1 MNKLYFSEV
10 RSILLALSAVPVL
23 LSFVPAAHGLQQH
36 REIEGPFESVRDMS
50 AQCIACHRQQA
61 NEVLAS
67 THWTWSRKAVING
80 ESVPFGKNDSLAGFA
95 IDVAANASR
104 CTACHISSDR
114 GNVNPK
120 APSPDALDCLV
131 CHDTTGRYRL
141 SSSPAPSS
149 EPPFDLGVIARNVG
163 RPNVKNC
170 LICHFA
176 DCGLPSS
183 PAENRLHPEPA
194 DIHMRADGGNFSCQ
208 TCHDGGH
215 ALFGHRSRADDSSSA
230 GERCAGC
237 HSGAPHDMAI
247 LNKHGE
253 SVSCRTCHIR
263 VEGGGTPVLVGWN
276 WIMAGRG
283 VPVHLDTPGG
293 RLRIRD
299 RNGAETAINVEP
311 VYLWD
316 DGSDTAYRRGQ
327 RIQPGEMTVLQG
339 PAPKSDRSKITPF
352 RVMHATQLY
361 DRKYRYLI
369 SPLLN
374 ADGPELFPADG
385 PVSLAEDGMKA
396 LVLPYSGQYD
406 YTATVRYKRI
416 SHGVA
421 PAEQAL
427 GCLDCHGRSGRMNWA
442 ELGFDGDPWPNGL
455 IMQEGG
461 EQPGDAATNSGPP
474 TRPPAETGTDAS
486 PPADD
491 W

>member
-1 MNKLYFSEV
+1 MNRHYSSAF
-10 RSILLALSAVPVL
+10 RSFLLALSAVPL
-23 LSFVPAAHGLQQH
+23 LFCVVPAAHGLQQH
-36 REIEGPFESVRDMS
+36 REIEGPFESGRDIS
-50 AQCIACHRQQA
+50 ARCIGCHGQQA

-80 ESVPFGKNDSLAGFA
+80 EAVPLGKKDSLAGFA
-95 IDVAANASR
+95 IDVAANAKR

-114 GNVNPK
+114 GNVDPK

-131 CHDTTGRYRL
+131 CHDTTGRYRVFF
-141 SSSPAPSS
+141 SPAPSLD
-149 EPPFDLGVIARNVG
+149 PPADLAVIARNVG

-170 LICHFA
+170 LTCHFA
-176 DCGLPSS
+176 DCGLTASTNGDRLPS
-183 PAENRLHPEPA
+183 APA
-194 DIHMRADGGNFSCQ
+194 DIHLRADGGNFSCQ

-215 ALFGHRSRADDSSSA
+215 AIIGHRNRSDDSPSP
-230 GERCAGC
+230 GGRCADC
-237 HSGAPHDMAI
+237 HSDVPHDLEI
-247 LNKHGE
+247 LNKHTG
-253 SVSCRTCHIR
+253 SVACRTCHIPAD
-263 VEGGGTPVLVGWN
+263 GGSTPVLVGWN

-283 VPVHLDTPGG
+283 VPVHRDTPGG

-299 RNGAETAINVEP
+299 RNGAETSTNVEP

-316 DGSDTAYRRGQ
+316 DGSDTVYSRGQ
-327 RIQPGEMTVLQG
+327 RIQPGEITVLQG
-339 PAPKSDRSKITPF
+339 PGPKSARSKIAPF
-352 RVMHATQLY
+352 RIIHATQLY

-374 ADGPELFPADG
+374 TDGPELFPAAG
-385 PVSLAEDGMKA
+385 PVSLAGEGMKA

-442 ELGFDGDPWPNGL
+442 ELGFADDPWPNGL
-455 IMQEGG
+455 IMREAEGQSG
-461 EQPGDAATNSGPP
+461 ETANNSGPTTP
-474 TRPPAETGTDAS
+474 PPAETEAEAS
-486 PPADD
+486 PPAGD
-491 W
+491 